1 MGGKD
6 SNFKVVYRGEPL
18 EHFRSVSGYFS
29 SAQRSVAADTGLAG
43 LMLFTSGWSSG
54 SRRHWRRGSTTCS
67 HWRASGRSWKCS
79 TMTSLACRF
88 ES

>member
-18 EHFRSVSGYFS
+18 EHFRRASGYSS
-29 SAQRSVAADTGLAG
+29 SAQRSAAAATGLAG
-43 LMLFTSGWSSG
+43 RMPFTSGLSSG
-54 SRRHWRRGSTTCS
+54 SRRHWRRGLTTCWR
-67 HWRASGRSWKCS
+67 WRASGRSWKCS

-88 ES
+88 ER